1 MSFEDDLRNVELL
14 VDFAEQL
21 LDEYVARMA
30 AGAPD
35 VPGVAELDPGEG
47 HGGG

>member
-1 MSFEDDLRNVELL
+1 MSIEDDLRHVELL

-21 LDEYVARMA
+21 LDEHVARMA

-35 VPGVAELDPGEG
+35 VAELGPGEG